1 MGNRHY
7 FLTVADMRDLG
18 SAHYEVPPAAI
29 YNRTIGAWV
38 SGSVD
43 GAPLL
48 MEMSGPSKPRPQSK
62 KFSVE
67 TGEDL
72 K

>member
-7 FLTVADMRDLG
+7 FFHVAQMRDRDASQHEFIPG
-18 SAHYEVPPAAI
+18 AV

-38 SGSVD
+38 SSSAD
-43 GAPLL
+43 ETSLL
-48 MEMSGPSKPRPQSK
+48 MEVSGPSKPRPQSK